1 MKKRILSGLIA
12 VMMLIPTAF
21 ATQYSKAAAD
31 ALAVRSIS
39 GETLTYTVTLPDE
52 MDTDRMEDEMV
63 ERVRTALTQRLAQ
76 LGMDGADIS
85 FPDGRQSVTVTLP
98 AGGETDGVADFL
110 AQTNALRITDAEGQ
124 TLLTGADIA
133 QAEAGLNEDDTYHVQ
148 LTFTAAGQRKFAAA
162 TGAAVQAA
170 GGEALLYILMDGE
183 TVASLAFIQAYS
195 AQSYTLVGPFTGD
208 EARLLVA
215 RITAGELPAQ
225 LTLIGSAADQPA
237 ATEEPD
243 QTAAP
248 VFSDIK
254 GHWAEAALSTAAGM
268 GLING
273 VDGRMLP
280 DDPVKRSEAIVI
292 LNRVLGA
299 TVADGTG
306 GLTGETQGAW
316 YMGDLGKGIHL
327 GLIAADD
334 GRNFNLA
341 ASRAEA
347 FVLIARAFAYDR
359 AVEPQD
365 ALRAFTDTASMT
377 DEQMRAAAALV
388 SEGVVSGTSA
398 TMLSPNG
405 QLTRAEFVT
414 MVTRVANTI
423 LAPQN
428 EQASPDSEGGAQQEN
443 TGETVP
449 VIRGGSIITLPE
461 SELSDTAIAGDLV
474 FAAPAAEV
482 AFNAVDVAGRVALKG
497 AEQTVL
503 TAANS
508 TEIDLLA
515 VDPAGTA
522 EIELS
527 PNSSSGTLVIAGRGG
542 AVRFDGKVDN
552 IEITASNRAID
563 LRGMQ
568 AIALTVIGTGNTIT
582 VDGDIGAVAIAY
594 GAQNNTVVFNGDA
607 DSLMIA
613 GLGSTVSGNGKVGT
627 VDIRALGCTVTV
639 DAGEIAENIDPG
651 LSGVSI
657 QMNVPDKVLPGGLL
671 YASVTFSGVDE
682 DKVCAAQWYR
692 DGEPLTGFGN
702 DRFIL
707 SANAASSSTSGFTFT
722 KDMPSSVT
730 IGFGLTYDNPSTGET
745 EELYVEQ
752 TVPIENYSDE
762 WYYERDVNRVLN
774 LVSSTYRGNYTT
786 AYAVNN
792 DYSQL
797 EKEIWINA
805 KGYASKTQYLLWINR
820 AYQHVNVFQG
830 SKGNW
835 KMIQSFL
842 VGTGAASTPTPTGLT
857 TVSYKL
863 ASGWTT
869 STYTVR
875 PVVGFY
881 PGTGYAFH
889 SRLSYPGTDTEYDF
903 SAGYPVSH
911 GCIRMYKSD
920 IQWLYNNIPVG
931 TTVVI
936 Y

>member
-1 MKKRILSGLIA
+1 
-12 VMMLIPTAF
+12 MMIIPTAF
-21 ATQYSKAAAD
+21 AAQDSKAATD
-31 ALAVRSIS
+31 VLAAQPAS
-39 GETLTYTVTLPDE
+39 GEVLTYTVILPDE

-63 ERVRTALTQRLAQ
+63 ERVRAVLTQRLAQ
-76 LGMDGADIS
+76 LGVDGADIS

-98 AGGETDGVADFL
+98 AGSETEGVADFL
-110 AQTNALRITDAEGQ
+110 AQTNALRITDAAGQ

-148 LTFTAAGQRKFAAA
+148 LTFTAEGQSKFAAA

-170 GGEALLYILMDGE
+170 GGEALLYVLMDSE
-183 TVASLAFIQAYS
+183 TVASLAFIEAYD

-215 RITAGELPAQ
+215 RIAAGELPVQ
-225 LTLIGSAADQPA
+225 LTLTGSAAGYPEQPA
-237 ATEEPD
+237 VTEEPD
-243 QTAAP
+243 QTDAS
-248 VFSDIK
+248 VFSDIE
-254 GHWAEAALSTAAGM
+254 GHWAEAALNTAADM

-299 TVADGTG
+299 TAADGTG

-365 ALRAFTDTASMT
+365 VLRAFTDTASMT
-377 DEQMRAAAALV
+377 DEQLRAAAALV

-423 LAPQN
+423 LAPQD
-428 EQASPDSEGGAQQEN
+428 EQAPPDSEGGAQEEN
-443 TGETVP
+443 TGETAP
-449 VIRGGSIITLPE
+449 VIRGGSIITLPAG
-461 SELSDTAIAGDLV
+461 ELSDTAIAGDLV
-474 FAAPAAEV
+474 FASPAAEV
-482 AFNAVDVAGRVALKG
+482 AFDAVDVTGRVVLKG
-497 AEQTVL
+497 AEQAAL
-503 TAANS
+503 TAANG
-508 TEIDLLA
+508 TGIDLLA

-522 EIELS
+522 EVELS
-527 PNSSSGTLVIAGRGG
+527 PNSSAGTLVIAGRGG
-542 AVRFDGKVDN
+542 AVRFDGAAGN
-552 IEITASNRAID
+552 IEITASNRTID

-568 AIALTVIGTGNTIT
+568 ATALTVTGTGNTIT
-582 VDGDIGAVAIAY
+582 VDGDIGAVAIEY
-594 GAQNNTVVFNGDA
+594 GAQNNTVILNGDA
-607 DSLMIA
+607 DSMLVA
-613 GLGSTVSGNGKVGT
+613 GLGSTVSGSGKAGT
-627 VDIRALGCTVTV
+627 VDIRALGCTVTIE
-639 DAGEIAENIDPG
+639 AGEVAENIDPG

-657 QMNVPDKVLPGGLL
+657 QMNVPDKVLPGGSLST
-671 YASVTFSGVDE
+671 SVTFSGVDE
-682 DKVCAAQWYR
+682 NKVCAAQWYR
-692 DGEPLTGFGN
+692 DGEVLTGFGN
-702 DRFIL
+702 DRFTL
-707 SANAASSSTSGFTFT
+707 SANAASSNTSYFTFT

-745 EELYVEQ
+745 EELYVEK

-805 KGYASKTQYLLWINR
+805 KGYSSKTQYLLWINR